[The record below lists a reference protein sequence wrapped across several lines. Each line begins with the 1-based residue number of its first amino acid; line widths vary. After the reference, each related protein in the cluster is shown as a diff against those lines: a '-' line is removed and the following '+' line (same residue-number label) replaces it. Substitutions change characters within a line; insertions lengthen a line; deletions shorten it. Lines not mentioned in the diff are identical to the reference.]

1 MCYSKGATK
10 NQSSAG
16 TEMNGQSNSAH
27 GSPEWKQLKC
37 LSAEE
42 WGVMHMWEYY
52 SVKKQW
58 NLDTYHTV
66 NESEDTKLSERSR
79 GWRWGGKVMCSELFL
94 VKHSEEVAL
103 QRHTLLIC
111 IYRAW
116 EENGIGNGGCWKWF
130 PLGRRWCFGTTWR
143 RWSPSISKSLK
154 WHWTI
159 DFKVF
164 GFMSSEFFLDMK
176 KENGEDYFIR
186 KDVIEYLVGK
196 TEGWAKDSGPRKS
209 LCLQVWNTERIHG
222 SRFPK
227 AYYS

>member
-16 TEMNGQSNSAH
+16 TEMNGQSNAAH

-58 NLDTYHTV
+58 NLDTYHAV

-130 PLGRRWCFGTTWR
+130 PLGEEMVFWNNMEEVVSQHFQVTKMTLNYWLQSVWFYVLWIFSWYEKREWR
-143 RWSPSISKSLK
+143 RLFHKERCYWI
-154 WHWTI
+154 
-159 DFKVF
+159 F
-164 GFMSSEFFLDMK
+164 GG
-176 KENGEDYFIR
+176 ENGR
-186 KDVIEYLVGK
+186 VSK
-196 TEGWAKDSGPRKS
+196 W
-209 LCLQVWNTERIHG
+209 
-222 SRFPK
+222 
-227 AYYS
+227 